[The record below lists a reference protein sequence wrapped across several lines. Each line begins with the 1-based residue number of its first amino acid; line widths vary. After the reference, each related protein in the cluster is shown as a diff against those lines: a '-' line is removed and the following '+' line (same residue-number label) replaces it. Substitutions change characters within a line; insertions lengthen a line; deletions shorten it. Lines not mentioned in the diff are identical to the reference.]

1 MIKLLLT
8 FITIICLATSSQAET
23 VKKILIEGNKR
34 VSSETIKIYGEF
46 KLDDDL
52 YEKDLN
58 KILSNLY
65 LTNFFSDVN
74 VQLSNN
80 ILKINLTEYP
90 VINNLIILGEPSKK
104 YLEQIQKALSLK
116 EKDSFIKSNLK
127 KDTNII
133 KQLYSGL
140 GYNFV
145 KVETKIRDT
154 GEGNVDLIFNIEKG
168 ETTKIT
174 KITFLGDK
182 KIRERRLRDV
192 IASSEDK
199 FWKVISKNSRY
210 SKNRVNLDTRLLTNY
225 YKSIGYYDVNISSNS
240 AEIKKSGNVELIYS
254 IDAGTRYS
262 VNKITT
268 NVDPVFDKNLF
279 YSLND
284 KYKKIIG
291 SYYSPFK
298 ITKLLEEIDELIAD
312 NDLQFVEHNVEKSVN
327 NDSIDIKFN
336 IFEGEKILVERI
348 NITGNSITN
357 ESVIRSELVIDEGD
371 PFTKLGLDKSLA
383 NIKSR
388 NIFREVTSDQSEGS
402 SKDLKVIN
410 IKVEEKPTGEI
421 SAGAGI
427 GTNGGSFAFNVKENN
442 WFGEG
447 KNVGLQADISADS
460 LKGSINYSDPNYD
473 FLGNSIN
480 YSLSSSSNDASDA
493 GYENTLT
500 SASVSTAFE
509 QYKDVYAS
517 LGLSASY
524 DDLKTNSTA
533 TDSIKKQSGTFS
545 EVAATYGF
553 SLDKRNRS
561 FMPTDGSIISF
572 KQSLPIYADRSFI
585 GNSLTASKYNTITE
599 NVITAF
605 KFYGAAINGINNDE
619 VRLNKRV
626 NLSNKRL
633 RGFKKGKVGPK
644 DGKDFVGGNFAS
656 AINFEANLPNLLPES
671 TKTDVGLFL
680 DFGNVW
686 GVDYDSTVGN
696 SNKLRATT
704 GVQASWLSPLGPL
717 SFTFSKNLS
726 KAGTD
731 VTEGF
736 NFNLGTTF

>member
-262 VNKITT
+262 INKITT